1 MSKPITPIDI
11 LSIVKL
17 IIYSP
22 LFLLSFALLFR
33 HGFKRASGWLPLAI
47 FCLMRLMGSA
57 AQLATITFP
66 NNDNAYIMADVLLV
80 VGLAPLLITGLG
92 LISRA

>member
-1 MSKPITPIDI
+1 
-11 LSIVKL
+11 
-17 IIYSP
+17 
-22 LFLLSFALLFR
+22 
-33 HGFKRASGWLPLAI
+33 
-47 FCLMRLMGSA
+47 MRLMGSA